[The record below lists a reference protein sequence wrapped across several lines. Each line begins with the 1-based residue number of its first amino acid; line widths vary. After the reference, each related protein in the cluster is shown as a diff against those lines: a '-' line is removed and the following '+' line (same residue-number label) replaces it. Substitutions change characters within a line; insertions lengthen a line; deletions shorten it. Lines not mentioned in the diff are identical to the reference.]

1 MNGNVITFFRSNNG
15 SIAIE
20 FLIVFILFIFILL
33 SSAEITRL
41 LYISSNLDL
50 AFSEATKTAKNRN
63 ITDNRDYNTIL
74 RQRLITQTGVFGA
87 FIADSNIV
95 TDVTFS
101 NSINDII
108 NNAQQDD
115 NNLVLAK
122 YTASYTY
129 RAVFFPIPTIFAN
142 TLLKREVIFVQEY

>member
-1 MNGNVITFFRSNNG
+1 MNENIINFFRSNKG
-15 SIAIE
+15 SVAIE
-20 FLIVFILFIFILL
+20 FSIVSILFLLTLL
-33 SSAEITRL
+33 SSAEIARL

-50 AFSEATKTAKNRN
+50 AFSEAVKTAKNRN

-74 RQRLITQTGVFGA
+74 RQNLITQTGVFGA

-122 YTASYTY
+122 YTVSYTY
-129 RAVFFPIPTIFAN
+129 RAVFFPLSTIFSN
-142 TLLKREVIFVQEY
+142 TLLRREVIFVQEH

>member
-20 FLIVFILFIFILL
+20 FLIVFTLFIFILL

-50 AFSEATKTAKNRN
+50 AFSKAVKTAKNRN

-74 RQRLITQTGVFGA
+74 RQRLIAQTGVFGA

-95 TDVTFS
+95 TDVAFS

-108 NNAQQDD
+108 NNVQQDN
-115 NNLVLAK
+115 NNLALAK
-122 YTASYTY
+122 YTVSYTY
-129 RAVFFPIPTIFAN
+129 KAIFFPIPTIFAN
-142 TLLKREVIFVQEY
+142 TLLRREVIFVQEH

>member
-15 SIAIE
+15 SITIE
-20 FLIVFILFIFILL
+20 FLIVFTLFIFILL
-33 SSAEITRL
+33 SSAEITRI

-50 AFSEATKTAKNRN
+50 AFSEAVKAAKNRN

-74 RQRLITQTGVFGA
+74 RQKLIAQTGVFGA

-115 NNLVLAK
+115 NNLALAK
-122 YTASYTY
+122 YTVSYTY
-129 RAVFFPIPTIFAN
+129 KAVFFPTPTIFAN
-142 TLLKREVIFVQEY
+142 TLLRREVVFVQEH